1 MRLFLEHFSWDEPNL
16 VSVKFMKGSTSSLVK
31 FVWMNLDRPTRFIRL
46 LKKIKTYEYHLDPG

>member
-16 VSVKFMKGSTSSLVK
+16 VSVKSTSGLVK

-46 LKKIKTYEYHLDPG
+46 LKKIKTVEYHCDPG